1 MEAFWSAGTC
11 HRFVLLGRYYVHSS
25 DQSGD
30 KSPHSKELLGGNE
43 VKYAGCVL
51 ILLLMATFCVRAQ
64 QPLSPWLSDSER
76 ERFETLRRSGLDA
89 LYNIDYDKAQR
100 DFKEIVQLYPN
111 HPGGYQLLAARVWI
125 KTLYESRRLQS
136 SLYSSE
142 SFYTNGDDKVDPQV
156 VAEFRS
162 LTREAKRLAEAK
174 LKQDPNNVEA
184 LDFLAVTEGLK
195 ASFEEAVERRHL
207 AALRDGNDAVDHH
220 RAVLKL
226 DPKFIDAQLT
236 VGLYEYV
243 VGSLP
248 LHIKIIAGVTGFH
261 GSKKRGLAMIEQV
274 TKEGRWS
281 RDDAK
286 TLLILLYTREKRFAD
301 ALALTRDLSA
311 KYPRNYLF
319 RLETA
324 DALVSMAEAKRKAKD
339 VVAATQAEKEAFA
352 TFDELLRDRAV
363 RDTAARALDLIHFKY
378 GEVLLLAGQQ
388 DRAAKEFLAATRI
401 ERAEPG
407 LVTMAHLYA
416 ARAFDV
422 AGKRE
427 EALTQYKEVLAR
439 PNVYDAHDEAK
450 KGLRQAYKAEQ
461 SQGPEAGT
469 GGEKLGA
476 VQQH

>member
-1 MEAFWSAGTC
+1 MIYLVKKVF
-11 HRFVLLGRYYVHSS
+11 
-25 DQSGD
+25 
-30 KSPHSKELLGGNE
+30 GGN
-43 VKYAGCVL
+43 VVNYFVC
-51 ILLLMATFCVRAQ
+51 ILVILFSATFLVQGQ
-64 QPLSPWLSDSER
+64 QPPSTWLGETER
-76 ERFETLRRSGLDA
+76 ARFQTLRRGGIEA
-89 LYNIDYDKAQR
+89 LYNLDYDKAQR
-100 DFKEIVQLYPN
+100 DFKEIVSLYPA
-111 HPGGYQLLAARVWI
+111 HPGGPQLLATRVWI
-125 KTLYESRRLQS
+125 KTLYETRRLQS

-142 SFYTNGDDKVDPQV
+142 SFYTNGDDKVDPKV
-156 VAEFRS
+156 VDEFRR
-162 LTREAKRLAEAK
+162 LTREAKRLAQAK

-184 LDFLAVTEGLK
+184 LDSLATTEGLK
-195 ASFEEAVERRHL
+195 ASFEEAVERRHF

-248 LHIKIIAGVTGFH
+248 LPIKIIAGVTGFH
-261 GSKKRGLAMIEQV
+261 GSKKRGLAMLEQV

-388 DRAAKEFLAATRI
+388 DRAAKEFLAATRV

-416 ARAFDV
+416 AHAFDV

-461 SQGPEAGT
+461 SQGQAQGQGQETGA
-469 GGEKLGA
+469 GGEKF
-476 VQQH
+476 